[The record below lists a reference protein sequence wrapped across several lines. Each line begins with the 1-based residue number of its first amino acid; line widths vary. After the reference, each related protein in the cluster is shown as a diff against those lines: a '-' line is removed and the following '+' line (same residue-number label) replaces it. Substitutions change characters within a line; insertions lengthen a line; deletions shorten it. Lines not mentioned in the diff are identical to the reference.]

1 MACCYATSNAWRKWN
16 APLTDDPMGWDGH
29 SYGYERAANPPYGSR
44 AGQQPLNETRTSE
57 ALKSIQ
63 RHPVTRPSNADP
75 AQYDHEWHSDTDDLD
90 RNG

>member
-1 MACCYATSNAWRKWN
+1 MNWLATWAGYQRR
-16 APLTDDPMGWDGH
+16 LDGGLDWA
-29 SYGYERAANPPYGSR
+29 SYGRHPAMGERATNPPYWSM

-57 ALKSIQ
+57 ALRSIQ
-63 RHPVTRPSNADP
+63 MHPVTRPSNAGP